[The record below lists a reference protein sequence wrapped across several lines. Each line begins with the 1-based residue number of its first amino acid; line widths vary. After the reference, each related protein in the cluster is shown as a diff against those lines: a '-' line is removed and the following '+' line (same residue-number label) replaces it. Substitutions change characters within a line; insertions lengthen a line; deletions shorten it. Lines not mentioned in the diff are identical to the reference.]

1 MEHSQIFSNVYIAF
15 RVDQIYLVVANV
27 RKLLSKTRKHTEQPP
42 FWKLANTLS
51 SHHFENLQT
60 HKAATFWKLA
70 NTQSC
75 HFLKTRKH
83 TEQPLLTKCKKTCR
97 GLKTL
102 LLSWQQPLDRS
113 CHVCRLQQTFE
124 RWDYLLSIHLNL
136 RVFPIRE
143 IDEVVDASKRDQPM
157 V

>member
-15 RVDQIYLVVANV
+15 RVDQIYLIVANA

-42 FWKLANTLS
+42 
-51 SHHFENLQT
+51 FENLQT

-83 TEQPLLTKCKKTCR
+83 TEQPLLTKWKKTCR

-143 IDEVVDASKRDQPM
+143 INKVVDASKRDQPM

>member
-15 RVDQIYLVVANV
+15 RVDQIYLIVANA

-70 NTQSC
+70 NTQSS

-83 TEQPLLTKCKKTCR
+83 TEQPLFENLQTHKAATFWKLANTP
-97 GLKTL
+97 
-102 LLSWQQPLDRS
+102 SSHFWQNARKPAEVWKPCCCPDNSRWTGVVMCAGCSRPLNVGIICS
-113 CHVCRLQQTFE
+113 Q
-124 RWDYLLSIHLNL
+124 SI
-136 RVFPIRE
+136 
-143 IDEVVDASKRDQPM
+143 
-157 V
+157 